1 VTHVAKEMKSMTLRL
16 PADQAAE
23 LEKIAEID
31 RVPVSE
37 AVRDAIAKHIESRRG
52 DDEFRERLERLVRE
66 NQEILDRLAR

>member
-1 VTHVAKEMKSMTLRL
+1 VTPVAKDMKSMTLRI

-23 LEKIAEID
+23 LEKVAEID

-37 AVRDAIAKHIESRRG
+37 AVRDAIAKHIEARRQ
-52 DDEFRERLERLVRE
+52 DAAFRERLQRLVKE

>member
-1 VTHVAKEMKSMTLRL
+1 VAKEMKSMTLRL

-23 LEKIAEID
+23 LEKVAEID
-31 RVPVSE
+31 RVTVSE

-52 DDEFRERLERLVRE
+52 DDEFRKRLERLVTE

>member
-1 VTHVAKEMKSMTLRL
+1 MTLRL
-16 PADQAAE
+16 PADQAAA

-37 AVRDAIAKHIESRRG
+37 AVRDAIAKHIESRRL
-52 DDEFRERLERLVRE
+52 DDGFRERLEHLVKE

>member
-1 VTHVAKEMKSMTLRL
+1 MAKEMKSMTLRL

-23 LEKIAEID
+23 LEKVAEID
-31 RVPVSE
+31 RVTVSE

-52 DDEFRERLERLVRE
+52 DDEFRKRLERLVTE

>member
-1 VTHVAKEMKSMTLRL
+1 MKSMTLRL

-23 LEKIAEID
+23 LEKVAEID
-31 RVPVSE
+31 RVTVSE

-52 DDEFRERLERLVRE
+52 DDEFRKRLERLVTE